1 MSKEQNTF
9 NIKGAYNCAK
19 NNGGRNRGKNGSCI
33 KYIRICSIVLVGWL
47 LATPLQAI
55 TLKFSS
61 IAPQNS
67 TWGRTLEKIANS
79 WERISDGEV
88 ELRIFHNSV
97 AGNETDVLR
106 KMRVGQIHMGVF
118 TSLGL
123 GNIAP
128 EVLAISAPGLITSNN
143 EVQYVFREIGPELE
157 EIVNDGPFELMGWS
171 VAGWIY
177 PFAKG
182 PIRTPSDLREFTI
195 ATTNTNQSLTR
206 LLRLAGFNAVPL
218 DFTEWLTGLNSGL
231 VEGFVASPI
240 AAAGFQ
246 WFGIAQYMVDIQLS
260 PFLGAIV
267 ISDRAWRQIPR
278 NLRSR
283 LKRVAQQELATLTRE
298 SADIDKSAIATMERY
313 GLKRIV
319 PTERERNIWIRELT
333 SNPAIRS
340 EIDTVFDSE
349 TYSRIQ
355 RLLRGYRAR

>member
-1 MSKEQNTF
+1 MNTTG
-9 NIKGAYNCAK
+9 ICRRRIY
-19 NNGGRNRGKNGSCI
+19 SCI
-33 KYIRICSIVLVGWL
+33 KYNRYTKYIRICSLMLLGWL
-47 LATPLQAI
+47 LAAPLPAI

-61 IAPQNS
+61 LAPQNS
-67 TWGRTLEKIANS
+67 TWGRTLERIAGS
-79 WERISDGEV
+79 WERLSDGKV

-128 EVLAISAPGLITSNN
+128 EVLAISAPGLISNDD
-143 EVQYVFREIGPELE
+143 ELQYVFREIGPELE

-182 PIRTPSDLREFTI
+182 SIRTPDDLRKYAI

-206 LLRLAGFNAVPL
+206 LFRLAGFNAVPL
-218 DFTEWLTGLNSGL
+218 DFSEWLTGLNSGL

-267 ISDRAWRQIPR
+267 ISDRAWRQVPR
-278 NLRSR
+278 NLRGR
-283 LKRVAQQELATLTRE
+283 LKRAARQDLAALSKE
-298 SADIDKSAIATMERY
+298 SAEIDRSAITTMERY
-313 GLKRIV
+313 GLNRIV
-319 PTERERNIWIRELT
+319 LNEKERGDWTRALAGT
-333 SNPAIRS
+333 PAVRA
-340 EIDTVFDSE
+340 EIDKVFDPKI
-349 TYSRIQ
+349 YSKIQ
-355 RLLRGYRAR
+355 RLLREYRNRAR